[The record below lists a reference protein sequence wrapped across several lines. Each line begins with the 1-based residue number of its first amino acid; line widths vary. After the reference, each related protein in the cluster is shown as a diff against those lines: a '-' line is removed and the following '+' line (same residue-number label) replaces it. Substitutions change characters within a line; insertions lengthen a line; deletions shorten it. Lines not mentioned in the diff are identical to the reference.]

1 MKKGVNKFLRIVLLF
16 VVVMSSITIVNA
28 QDPGGP
34 LDPNAPDTTFPVPVK
49 SIALTAT
56 RSTQKVNIT
65 WNTLGESQVASFV
78 IEKSTNGKVF
88 TVIYTVSAK
97 NTASATYSF
106 VDESSVAAYYR
117 VKATDKNGAFTFSAV
132 KYVAGN
138 SDLKFNVFPIP
149 LAGNTLH
156 IATSS
161 LESSNKYA
169 VSIFNTLGKKVF
181 DGQLDSKI
189 SLNELYVGKLAAGTY
204 NMVIK
209 SNGLVVYTKSIE
221 VLN

>member
-1 MKKGVNKFLRIVLLF
+1 MKIEMKQLFKIVLLF
-16 VVVMSSITIVNA
+16 ITIISSINIVNA

-34 LDPNAPDTTFPVPVK
+34 LDPNGGDTTFPVPVK
-49 SIALTAT
+49 SIALTGI
-56 RSTQKVNIT
+56 RSNQKINLI
-65 WNTLGESQVASFV
+65 WNTLGESKVVSFA

-88 TVIYTVSAK
+88 TTIYAISAK
-97 NTASATYSF
+97 NTASASYSF

-132 KYVAGN
+132 KYVAGY
-138 SDLKFNVFPIP
+138 SELKFNVFPIP
-149 LAGNTLH
+149 FAGNTLH
-156 IATSS
+156 ISNSS
-161 LESSNKYA
+161 LESINKYV

-189 SLNELYVGKLAAGTY
+189 LLNELYVGKLAAGTY
-204 NMVIK
+204 NMVIV
-209 SNGLVVYTKSIE
+209 SNGTVVYTKSIE